1 MAVQV
6 LPRQKPKPLQKA
18 RISGDELYRMP
29 GIDHAE
35 LVQGEIVPMSPTGY
49 LHGLIKIRMAAWL
62 EAAARQGDQGI
73 VLGGEVGVYTR
84 RNPDTVRAMEAAFIS
99 HARMAQVQSRS
110 YLDVAP
116 ELVVEVLSPGDS
128 WQAVMSKLEE
138 YFEIGV
144 STVWIV
150 DPDRQVIYVYQG
162 VMQTRRLGVGD
173 VLTAAGVLEGVEIE
187 VAALF
192 APV

>member
-1 MAVQV
+1 M
-6 LPRQKPKPLQKA
+6 
-18 RISGDELYRMP
+18 
-29 GIDHAE
+29 
-35 LVQGEIVPMSPTGY
+35 PMSPTGY

-128 WQAVMSKLEE
+128 WQAVMSKLKE